1 MALYNHALNI
11 SVMKMSRGKKLD
23 LFIGAE
29 IDNGWVQVQ
38 TPQKTKISTE
48 ILEPSQHFL
57 KFQREKRRGK
67 VVTLVG
73 EFQLKKEDASVML
86 KLLKKKIGCGG
97 KYQDNW
103 MEFQGELQEK
113 LRELLKAEGFRF
125 KNNK

>member
-1 MALYNHALNI
+1 
-11 SVMKMSRGKKLD
+11 MSRGKKLD
-23 LFIGAE
+23 FFIGAE
-29 IDNGWVQVQ
+29 IEDGWAQVQ
-38 TPQKTKISTE
+38 TPRKTQISNE
-48 ILEPSQHFL
+48 ILEPSKHFL

-73 EFQLKKEDASVML
+73 EFQLSKEDANATL

-97 KYQDNW
+97 SYKDHW

-113 LRELLKAEGFRF
+113 LKELLKAEGFRF